1 MKMKKSKQAVWL
13 GWMLSTVL
21 VSGCS
26 SVPKPGTP
34 EFTQYTQERLEEER
48 VEVMEEAPD
57 WFMEPPK
64 DGDYLYVAATAL
76 SSDLQMSID
85 KAVMD
90 GKTNLADRLNSKMS
104 GQIQRYIEESGE
116 VENREF
122 VQQIERVSKSLF
134 TDVNTSGYRITEKKL
149 MKVSGGYRA
158 FVLLEYPL
166 GEVNQVLVEG
176 VKRNQRVH
184 AKLRASKAFAA
195 LEDEIA
201 AARTDQ

>member
-1 MKMKKSKQAVWL
+1 MKGMKNRGWAAMAVVVGL
-13 GWMLSTVL
+13 L
-21 VSGCS
+21 SGCS

-34 EFTQYTQERLEEER
+34 EFTQYNKEQKEEER

-64 DGDYLYVAATAL
+64 DGDYLYEAATAL

-90 GKTNLADRLNSKMS
+90 GKTNLADRLNGKMS

-122 VQQIERVSKSLF
+122 VQQMERVSKSLF
-134 TDVNTSGYRITEKKL
+134 TDVNTSGYRIT
-149 MKVSGGYRA
+149 
-158 FVLLEYPL
+158 
-166 GEVNQVLVEG
+166 
-176 VKRNQRVH
+176 
-184 AKLRASKAFAA
+184 
-195 LEDEIA
+195 
-201 AARTDQ
+201 

>member
-1 MKMKKSKQAVWL
+1 MKGMKNRGWAAMAVVVGL
-13 GWMLSTVL
+13 L
-21 VSGCS
+21 SGCS

-34 EFTQYTQERLEEER
+34 EFTQYNKEQKEEER

-64 DGDYLYVAATAL
+64 DGDYLYEAATAL

-90 GKTNLADRLNSKMS
+90 GKTNLADRLNGKMS

-122 VQQIERVSKSLF
+122 VQQMERVSKSLF

-149 MKVSGGYRA
+149 MKVRDGYRT
-158 FVLLEYPL
+158 FVLIEYPL
-166 GEVNQVLVEG
+166 GEANQVLVEG
-176 VKRNQRVH
+176 VKSNQRVN

-195 LEDEIA
+195 LEDEIV
-201 AARTDQ
+201 AARSH

>member
-1 MKMKKSKQAVWL
+1 MKGMKNRGWAAMAVVVGL
-13 GWMLSTVL
+13 L
-21 VSGCS
+21 SGCS

-34 EFTQYTQERLEEER
+34 EFTQYNKEQKEEER

-64 DGDYLYVAATAL
+64 DGDYLYEAATAL

-90 GKTNLADRLNSKMS
+90 GKTNLADRLNGKMS

-122 VQQIERVSKSLF
+122 VQQMERVSKSLF

-149 MKVSGGYRA
+149 MKVRDGYRT
-158 FVLLEYPL
+158 FVLIEYPL
-166 GEVNQVLVEG
+166 GEANQVLVEG
-176 VKRNQRVH
+176 VKSNQRVH

-195 LEDEIA
+195 LEDEIV
-201 AARTDQ
+201 AARSH

>member
-1 MKMKKSKQAVWL
+1 MQGMKNTGWASMAAVVGL
-13 GWMLSTVL
+13 L
-21 VSGCS
+21 SGCS

-34 EFTQYTQERLEEER
+34 EFTQYNKEQKEEER

-64 DGDYLYVAATAL
+64 DGDYLYEAATAL

-90 GKTNLADRLNSKMS
+90 GKTNLADRLNGKMS

-122 VQQIERVSKSLF
+122 VQQMERVSKSLF

-149 MKVSGGYRA
+149 MKVRDGYRT
-158 FVLLEYPL
+158 FVLIEYPL
-166 GEVNQVLVEG
+166 GEANQVLVEG
-176 VKRNQRVH
+176 VKSNQRVH

-195 LEDEIA
+195 LEDEIV
-201 AARTDQ
+201 AARSH

>member
-1 MKMKKSKQAVWL
+1 MKHAIESRRWIAVVAL
-13 GWMLSTVL
+13 LAVL
-21 VSGCS
+21 SGCS

-34 EFTQYTQERLEEER
+34 EYTQYNKELREEER
-48 VEVMEEAPD
+48 TEVMEEAPD

-76 SSDLQMSID
+76 SSDLQMAID

-90 GKTNLADRLNSKMS
+90 GKTNLADRLSSKMS

-122 VQQIERVSKSLF
+122 VQQMERVSKSLF
-134 TDVNTSGYRITEKKL
+134 TDVNTSGYRLAEKQL
-149 MKVSGGYRA
+149 MKVIGGYRA
-158 FVLLEYPL
+158 FVLVEYPL
-166 GEVNQVLVEG
+166 GEANQVLVEG
-176 VKRNQRVH
+176 VKRDQRVH

-195 LEDEIA
+195 LEEEITA
-201 AARTDQ
+201 VRDR

>member
-1 MKMKKSKQAVWL
+1 MKRFIEKQVVVVMAVIVGL
-13 GWMLSTVL
+13 L
-21 VSGCS
+21 SGCS
-26 SVPKPGTP
+26 SMPKPGTP
-34 EFTQYTQERLEEER
+34 EYTQYNKEQREEER
-48 VEVMEEAPD
+48 SEVMEEAPD

-76 SSDLQMSID
+76 SSDLQLSID

-122 VQQIERVSKSLF
+122 VQQLERVSKSLF
-134 TDVNTSGYRITEKKL
+134 TDVNTAGYRVTEKKL
-149 MKVSGGYRA
+149 IKVMGGYRA
-158 FVLLEYPL
+158 FVLIEYPL
-166 GEVNQVLVEG
+166 GEANQVLVEG
-176 VKRNQRVH
+176 VKRDQRVH

-195 LEDEIA
+195 LEDEIE
-201 AARTDQ
+201 AARSQ